1 MYRFLAALP
10 AILGFAG
17 FVVYLLLRSRP
28 SGDPVTLRIVGK
40 LRRDFAERVPDQRL
54 RSAQVERLL
63 AQDAELRQSIS
74 AHDYD
79 LLRQTLRQQFVISIF
94 VYGACAILA
103 LAGVWLFAREANTA
117 RQLALTNIVLQD
129 PVPQAKG
136 LLVDLDDMQ
145 AKWDAAGDPEE
156 IQVAL
161 RNAETN
167 ESSTAI
173 RTRSDEHIISIP
185 RTTFESLLHDRSRG
199 GVNRLAIVIQGARRT
214 FTSAEFRV
222 HVGFKLTVIAA
233 ADAVRV
239 AALIDG
245 SSIPFYDFEALVSV
259 PPRGTGENLRL
270 GQLFRYGHSKFV
282 ISHPERLDWRAM
294 KVAYL
299 GPDDP
304 RLVRAEIEVD
314 NSLP

>member
-1 MYRFLAALP
+1 MYRFLAVLP

-17 FVVYLLLRSRP
+17 FVIYLVLRSRP

-54 RSAQVERLL
+54 RSTQVERLL
-63 AQDAELRQSIS
+63 SQDADLRRSIS

-103 LAGVWLFAREANTA
+103 FAGVWLYVKEENTA
-117 RQLALTNIVLQD
+117 RQLAVTSIVLQD
-129 PVPQAKG
+129 PVPEAKG
-136 LLVDLDDMQ
+136 LLVDLDDLQ
-145 AKWDAAGDPEE
+145 AKWDAAGDPEML
-156 IQVAL
+156 QVAL

-173 RTRSDEHIISIP
+173 RTRSDEHAILIP
-185 RTTFESLLHDRSRG
+185 RTNFESLLHERSRG
-199 GVNRLAIVIQGARRT
+199 GVNRLVVVVQGARRT

-222 HVGFKLTVIAA
+222 HVGLKLTVVAA
-233 ADAVRV
+233 TDAVRV

-259 PPRGTGENLRL
+259 PPRKPGENIRL
-270 GQLFRYGHSKFV
+270 GPLFRYGHSRFA
-282 ISHPERLDWRAM
+282 IPNPDRLEWRAM
-294 KVAYL
+294 KVVYL

-304 RLVRAEIEVD
+304 RLARTEIVVD